1 MASDCTSMSTVD
13 ELSLNWK
20 PKRELAQT
28 CDQIPPSSE
37 SLLSPNRALRAA
49 LLKSRFADTILR
61 AQEKVCERG
70 DPEKLQRELKDLK
83 RKQREDKER
92 RRIEAQ
98 AKVTEK
104 ALKQKRQRKRKAARL
119 KIQKRTVEIN
129 DCYEIWEDLKK
140 LGYAQYVDLSAKD
153 LADLNDRC
161 H

>member
-104 ALKQKRQRKRKAARL
+104 ALKQKRQRKE
-119 KIQKRTVEIN
+119 KRTVEIN